1 MNYFMGV
8 PEDVIQSGIL
18 ELYEDD
24 DDTLVNAVRN
34 FNNYETDCRI
44 DHNKAESIFGKFCV
58 MNLILMLIIILC
70 KADNIFVN
78 KALAITLLAG
88 WVVVFF
94 VFVLFRRQLILGAAF
109 TAPLVLLDIMFLL
122 FFILNALITFLYER
136 LDRPMRD
143 NPAYPRFSTVDII
156 YRRGK
161 RAEFHDP
168 SDRL

>member
-1 MNYFMGV
+1 MGV

-18 ELYEDD
+18 ELYDDD
-24 DDTLVNAVRN
+24 DDTLADAVKK

-44 DHNKAESIFGKFCV
+44 DHKRAESIHFKFCV
-58 MNLILMLIIILC
+58 INLILMPIIILC
-70 KADNIFVN
+70 KADNIFAN

-94 VFVLFRRQLILGAAF
+94 AFVLLRRQLILGAAV
-109 TAPLVLLDIMFLL
+109 TAPLALLDIMFIL
-122 FFILNALITFLYER
+122 FFVLNALITFLYEK
-136 LDRPMRD
+136 LERPIRG

-168 SDRL
+168 RDRL